1 MNLPGCIF
9 VIDVNAGTFKKGKQ
23 IVKNEIFLPAKE
35 ICRRYFISELTIRRR
50 AQRGDLHPVRHGR
63 IVRYPLSE
71 VQALWGQNLDESK
84 GSGAK

>member
-1 MNLPGCIF
+1 MGNH
-9 VIDVNAGTFKKGKQ
+9 
-23 IVKNEIFLPAKE
+23 EMFLPAKE

-71 VQALWGQNLDESK
+71 VHALWGQSPEEPK
-84 GSGAK
+84 GDRAE